1 MSGKDSFRSFFGSFM
16 LEKTEQTAS
25 TKYLFHEVLRVMWPL
40 VFAMSANAFMVFID
54 RIFLARYSV
63 EAVQAAT
70 PAGILA
76 FVLVAFFQNIVAYSG
91 TFVAQYAGSG
101 ARAACAR
108 TMGQGLWI
116 AVLCAPL
123 FLLSIPLANMIFET
137 AGHAPQ
143 VVEQEKIYFL
153 MLTLG
158 NLSLPFT
165 AAVSGFYSGRG
176 KTRLVMVANMIGNFI
191 NVLLDPWLIWGGW
204 FVPELGVLGAGL
216 ATAISHFVVMLILF
230 IAVFRERHFRT
241 LYRFRV
247 AFAWKPKM
255 LCHIIRYGIP
265 SGVHVCFDCLTFTL
279 FVFLTGRMDE
289 LSFAVSNIAFSINHL
304 IFAPLLGIGMAAT
317 VVVGQS
323 MGKGD
328 ASAALRTTWI
338 TQGIAALYILL
349 CVLII
354 GFFCDSILQLLFPSD
369 ASFTLE
375 DYLHYGRIL
384 VAIFLGW
391 AFFDSLNIVLSG
403 ALKGTGDT
411 RAVFWIILVVACLIF
426 IPLSFIGYLFF
437 GIVEMWLGMLCYVI
451 VLSMCYLWRF
461 RGGKWQHI
469 RLIQRTTPTV
479 ESTE

>member
-1 MSGKDSFRSFFGSFM
+1 
-16 LEKTEQTAS
+16 
-25 TKYLFHEVLRVMWPL
+25 
-40 VFAMSANAFMVFID
+40 
-54 RIFLARYSV
+54 
-63 EAVQAAT
+63 
-70 PAGILA
+70 
-76 FVLVAFFQNIVAYSG
+76 
-91 TFVAQYAGSG
+91 
-101 ARAACAR
+101 
-108 TMGQGLWI
+108 
-116 AVLCAPL
+116 
-123 FLLSIPLANMIFET
+123 
-137 AGHAPQ
+137 
-143 VVEQEKIYFL
+143 
-153 MLTLG
+153 
-158 NLSLPFT
+158 
-165 AAVSGFYSGRG
+165 
-176 KTRLVMVANMIGNFI
+176 MVANMIGNMI

-216 ATAISHFVVMLILF
+216 ATAISQFFVMLILF
-230 IAVFRERHFRT
+230 VAVSREQHLRT

-338 TQGIAALYILL
+338 TLGLAALYILL
-349 CVLII
+349 CVLVI
-354 GFFCDSILQLLFPSD
+354 GSFCDSILQLLFPAN
-369 ASFTLE
+369 ASFALD

-411 RAVFWIILVVACLIF
+411 RAVFWIIFVVASLVF
-426 IPLSFIGYLFF
+426 VPWSFIGYYFF
-437 GIVEMWLGMLCYVI
+437 GIVEMWLGMLFYVI
-451 VLSMCYLWRF
+451 ILSMCYLWRF
-461 RGGKWQHI
+461 RSGHWKNI
-469 RLIQRTTPTV
+469 RLIRQHSSAV
-479 ESTE
+479 EVTK